1 MKKSLF
7 KQENVIDLFFKVTLA
22 GTMLALLGAVILFVV
37 ALASLAN
44 GNEIF
49 NWLLEVFSDFSEI
62 MNISVGE
69 SPYIIEGASYPPLA
83 IMILYPFALIC
94 KGIFARYS
102 GLPLTVIELNTKLL
116 ATPQF
121 WIAFSLFFLVCT
133 VCTVL
138 LISKKYPFRGAQF
151 LKVAIIIIT
160 SAPFAYIIIR
170 GNVTYFALIF
180 TMLFLL
186 LKDSK
191 NAALRELSYVSLA
204 VAGSLKFYPLF
215 FGVFLLKDKK
225 WFASLR
231 VAAYFFAI
239 FFASF
244 FFFKTDL
251 SNLFEF
257 TDNLGGFMSS
267 ETRLLG
273 FNNLSLSSLVFK
285 VINLFAPALTPA
297 SSWFTVPNIIILALV
312 FLAGTVAAIMTKND
326 LTRLLICSCVVILIP
341 TISYFYVMVFTALP
355 FLEYLKTCE
364 DIPQKKSKLYLFSFI
379 FLYITLFAL
388 PRFFLFHTLLL
399 IALLVYEVVG
409 VFKNEIFKKR
419 LSA

>member
-7 KQENVIDLFFKVTLA
+7 KQKNVIDIFFKITLG
-22 GTMLALLGAVILFVV
+22 GTFAALLGAMILFVI
-37 ALASLAN
+37 AFASLAN
-44 GNEIF
+44 GNENF

-62 MNISVGE
+62 MNVSIEE

-94 KGIFARYS
+94 KGVFSKYS

-121 WIAFSLFFLVCT
+121 WIAISLFFLLCT
-133 VCTVL
+133 ACTLL
-138 LISKKYPFRGAQF
+138 LISKKYSFRRSKFFKIA
-151 LKVAIIIIT
+151 VIVIT
-160 SAPFAYIIIR
+160 SAPFAYIVIR

-180 TMLFLL
+180 TMLFML

-191 NAALRELSYVSLA
+191 KASVRELSYLCLA
-204 VAGSLKFYPLF
+204 IAGSLKFYPLF

-225 WFASLR
+225 IFASLR
-231 VAAYFFAI
+231 VAVYFFAI
-239 FFASF
+239 FFSSF

-267 ETRLLG
+267 ELRLLG
-273 FNNLSLSSLVFK
+273 HNNLSISALLFK
-285 VINLFAPALTPA
+285 IIHLFAPAVTSA
-297 SSWFTVPNIIILALV
+297 SKLFTIPNIIVLAVV
-312 FLAGTVAAIMTKND
+312 FLSCTIAAIMTKNNFS
-326 LTRLLICSCVVILIP
+326 RLLICAFTVVLIP
-341 TISYFYVMVFTALP
+341 TISYFYVLVFTVFP
-355 FLEYLKTCE
+355 FLEYIKDCE
-364 DIPQKKSKLYLFSFI
+364 TMSKKKSKIYLYSFI
-379 FLYITLFAL
+379 FLYITALAL

-399 IALLVYEVVG
+399 IGLLAYEVLG
-409 VFKNEIFKKR
+409 VFKNEIFNKNR
-419 LSA
+419 LA